1 MEHHKRVSIKTPPQS
16 EACIMFSVNLCDDL
30 IHWGAW
36 AIVARLVLLM
46 SDSITLLH
54 ELFFSVVTKISKISL
69 FNQYGYGG
77 IAQWRLTI
85 DSQTHDFTSGGV

>member
-1 MEHHKRVSIKTPPQS
+1 
-16 EACIMFSVNLCDDL
+16 
-30 IHWGAW
+30 
-36 AIVARLVLLM
+36 M